1 MFRPSCSSN
10 GTEASTSPSPS
21 QMEARAMDLVNEV
34 PTQRLM
40 ELVAQSSRR

>member
-10 GTEASTSPSPS
+10 GTEASTSPS
-21 QMEARAMDLVNEV
+21 QMEADAMDLVNEV